1 MLTER
6 NLLLDIISEVPPNS
20 VWNISA
26 DSWDNMPNVI
36 SELRPSTRDYGWE
49 ILITPGNKYSLMEI
63 IDKYQIYDK
72 ITHQRILF
80 DEILIFKSYD
90 HMTGSYISPRF
101 PGFESLIAKYK
112 DCDFELLEL
121 KSE

>member
-6 NLLLDIISEVPPNS
+6 NLLLDIILETPSNS
-20 VWNISA
+20 VWNISD
-26 DSWDNMPNVI
+26 DSWDNIPNVI
-36 SELRPSTRDYGWE
+36 PELRPSTRDYGWE
-49 ILITPGNKYSLMEI
+49 ILITTGNKFSLMEI
-63 IDKYQIYDK
+63 IDKYEIYDK

-80 DEILIFKSYD
+80 DGILIFKSYD
-90 HMTGSYISPRF
+90 HMTGSYISSRF
-101 PGFESLIAKYK
+101 PGFESLITKYK